1 MDMEIVWILN
11 GVLGLSLGIL
21 GVVYGRSQRSAQ
33 ATQAHLN
40 QELLAQKQS
49 AAEAQEKL
57 EQRLQAMTQQWQIA
71 QRDNAELTNQVD
83 SLKQQCQRLR
93 DQLEAQVQQ
102 VRQDTQTEAFEQIQ
116 TLLTQYPS
124 LRRMAEAKPDL
135 PARNVVALLTAL
147 ENLTQFWHYKPIGS
161 PWESVAYDP
170 QAHQGDAEDL
180 QVGESVYVRFIGY
193 RQGDRIIVPAK
204 VSRTLP
210 AGVSA

>member
-1 MDMEIVWILN
+1 MDMVWILC
-11 GVLGLSLGIL
+11 GGLGLGLGVL
-21 GVVYGRSQRSAQ
+21 GVVYWRSQRSAQ
-33 ATQAHLN
+33 ATQAQLN

-49 AAEAQEKL
+49 AAATQAKL
-57 EQRLQAMTQQWQIA
+57 EQQLQAMTQQWQVA
-71 QRDNAELTNQVD
+71 QRDNAELNNQVD

-93 DQLEAQVQQ
+93 DRLEAQAQQ

-124 LRRMAEAKPDL
+124 LRRMVEAKPDL
-135 PARNVVALLTAL
+135 PARNMVALLTAL
-147 ENLTQFWHYKPIGS
+147 ENLTQFWHYNPIGS

-170 QAHQGDAEDL
+170 QSHQGDAEDL
-180 QVGESVYVRFIGY
+180 QKGESVYVRFIGY